1 MSYSPPALITAKDSP
16 KMTDE
21 EYKQYELKCRAKSAV
36 DTILAAEQV
45 KKDKELKSHIKAEM
59 KERAKLLE
67 AASGSK
73 EKKTAPA
80 KKSSTK
86 KK

>member
-1 MSYSPPALITAKDSP
+1 MGP
-16 KMTDE
+16 MTDA
-21 EYKQYELKCRAKSAV
+21 EYQEWEKKQRAKCAV

-45 KKDKELKSHIKAEM
+45 KKDKELKSYVKAEM

-67 AASGSK
+67 AASGGKKK
-73 EKKTAPA
+73 EAPKKAAPA
-80 KKSSTK
+80 KKSAGK